1 MLPKFYNLEEAEETL
16 WEEVRK
22 KEIGNVTV
30 KRDGS
35 LIRFIELPNGIIIAK
50 TQKMIGNEQAF
61 CAERILGENEGYKN
75 FVEWSIRKRVALLFE
90 LTAPDNQVVLQ
101 HPETRLT
108 LVKALEEET
117 YRFISLSDLEPLTT
131 KYGIDV
137 VEEIRVTNLSDLIDL
152 AKEKEAFEGWVVQFL
167 DGQMMKLKTTWYA
180 GIHNLC
186 TSDISEPEVI
196 RLSIEG
202 RFDDVFSA
210 LHMLGRQDVIDQILP
225 IHRTC
230 SDYVSVELGRITKIL
245 SGFDGDKKA
254 FAEKTEI
261 ILLLG
266 LLCHLAQCRRIWKSL

>member
-137 VEEIRVTNLSDLIDL
+137 VEVVRVTNLSNLIDL
-152 AKEKEAFEGWVVQFL
+152 AKEKEEFGGWVAQCFR
-167 DGQMMKLKTTWYA
+167 D
-180 GIHNLC
+180 C
-186 TSDISEPEVI
+186 
-196 RLSIEG
+196 
-202 RFDDVFSA
+202 
-210 LHMLGRQDVIDQILP
+210 
-225 IHRTC
+225 
-230 SDYVSVELGRITKIL
+230 YVSLYKVGESGKVYKTKRLKGHQDAKASGRVA
-245 SGFDGDKKA
+245 G
-254 FAEKTEI
+254 
-261 ILLLG
+261 
-266 LLCHLAQCRRIWKSL
+266 R